1 MQANVNT
8 NLERIIAKIDNDFNP
23 DNSDWIP
30 RVGAWCIDVMSM
42 LDCLPTERKRKV
54 LSVNNR
60 IAYSDCNIDNV
71 NIKVYDSNGCEVEEA
86 NKSGCSCNPPSTGK
100 VSGGGGKAGADTAK
114 ASESVSIYTN
124 NNPYGKAPDYL
135 VAETINADKEWPG
148 RYRINEYDYG
158 DGINKCKRTY
168 VLSGCNQIELNF
180 DDTCIT
186 IEYDGIKTN
195 CNNQF
200 GCELPVI
207 PNNGLLIE
215 ALVYF
220 CMYKML
226 CRGYKHPVFN
236 LNASQYGTNPYY
248 LWTQIKE
255 EARRSV
261 IAGKVDTDDAISKLF
276 RSNFYISTFDSR

>member
-30 RVGAWCIDVMSM
+30 RVGAWCIDAMSM
-42 LDCLPTERKRKV
+42 LDCLPTECKRKV
-54 LSVNNR
+54 LSVDNR
-60 IAYSDCNIDNV
+60 IAYSDCSIDNV

-86 NKSGCSCNPPSTGK
+86 NESGCRCNPPSTGK
-100 VSGGGGKAGADTAK
+100 LSGGGGKAGADTAK

-124 NNPYGKAPDYL
+124 NSPYGKAPDYL
-135 VAETINADKEWPG
+135 VAETINVDKEWPG
-148 RYRINEYDYG
+148 RYRINEYDYDNG
-158 DGINKCKRTY
+158 VNKCKRTY

-180 DDTCIT
+180 DDTYIT
-186 IEYDGIKTN
+186 IEYDGIKTD

-200 GCELPVI
+200 CCELPVI

-276 RSNFYISTFDSR
+276 RSNFYINSFDSR